1 MWNQSFFNF
10 CFLMLLLSVLAARH
24 PSFLIGQNDET
35 DSESNNEMSQMIV
48 RPAEITGAVSFLET
62 TWRRAMVM
70 REWLLEF
77 NSSQWE
83 IFNAANPAET
93 DLLDAR
99 FHLSN
104 AEVLADA
111 MSENDRAVTELT
123 RAENSLHAV
132 QTLIDPRLDPQLK
145 TLETEIIAAEKS
157 RPDVVLST
165 VPFENMKTELD
176 HLIQTVRTSET

>member
-10 CFLMLLLSVLAARH
+10 CFLMLLLGVLTARH
-24 PSFLIGQNDET
+24 PSVLIGQSDET
-35 DSESNNEMSQMIV
+35 DSESNHEMAQMIV

-99 FHLSN
+99 FHVSN

-111 MSENDRAVTELT
+111 MSETDRAVMELA
-123 RAENSLHAV
+123 RAQSSLHAV
-132 QTLIDPRLDPQLK
+132 QSLIDRRLDPQLK
-145 TLETEIIAAEKS
+145 TLETEISAAE
-157 RPDVVLST
+157 RTEADVAFST

-176 HLIQTVRTSET
+176 HLIQTVRASET